1 MSLEFD
7 FGQEVRPGFANGGFA
22 GADFGGAGRE
32 VGPAGQGF
40 VDQLGGLAPQFC
52 SRDWRVGDGDLE
64 RGIGGKSGGN
74 AKVAEDGLHSDIRGF
89 AVVFRLEQIPFG
101 ELQFGYR
108 G

>member
-7 FGQEVRPGFANGGFA
+7 FGGSRPGLCEMGGFA

-32 VGPAGQGF
+32 VGPAGQGL

-52 SRDWRVGDGDLE
+52 SRDWRLGDGDLE

-74 AKVAEDGLHSDIRGF
+74 AKVAEGGLHSDIRGF
-89 AVVFRLEQIPFG
+89 AVVIPN
-101 ELQFGYR
+101 
-108 G
+108 